1 LKFIRAQKH
10 QAWLIG
16 NVIEGRGEVR
26 IVSIWT
32 AVATPKAFG
41 GHRFGKQVEQSN
53 APRHPKAPS
62 PLRSAGAVQDVN
74 A

>member
-1 LKFIRAQKH
+1 MGIGIVAIVSADKAEAILKFIRAQKH

-41 GHRFGKQVEQSN
+41 GHRFE
-53 APRHPKAPS
+53 
-62 PLRSAGAVQDVN
+62 
-74 A
+74 